1 MNSFFEVLRFDF
13 CLNFMSKIHYFF
25 FAILFCSA
33 FAKAQSPKATSDSL
47 VVKRKTYHAT
57 RVTTAPNIDGSPFE
71 GFWDNIP
78 VGNNFIMTQPTNGL
92 KERETHKTEFKIAYD
107 DNALYVAA
115 FLYDSD
121 AASIPRQ
128 FSQRDEVNSQADLFG
143 FYINTYNN
151 QINQTRFYATS
162 ANALG
167 DAIAEGDREDFSYN
181 VVFQSETSINERG
194 WFVEMKIPY
203 RTLRFPEVEKQ
214 NWSFQIYRRIRAI
227 NEEYTYN
234 FLDITQGVGTQ
245 YDALMTGVENINPPL
260 RLNLYPYA
268 SIIHDN
274 FDGNSTTEY
283 SAGMDLKYGI
293 NDAFTLDA
301 TLIPDFGQVAFDQV
315 RLNLGPFE
323 QTFGENRAFF
333 NEGTDLFNKGGIFFS
348 RRIGKRPSGSGN
360 LNLQDDESVVE
371 NPSKAQLLNA
381 IKITGRTKGRLGVG
395 FLNAITERTE
405 AIVSNDLDGTSRT
418 VVTEALT
425 NYNML
430 VLDQQ
435 FSANS
440 SISLANASTI
450 RNGGFTDANVTAIV
464 LNHNDKK
471 AANNYGAEVKMSN
484 RFTPTGTES
493 GYQAEATWRGTT
505 GKWRPFLGY
514 FYTGKNWNPNDLG
527 RNFQTNSSTF
537 AGDINYVQFTPQG
550 IFNRYELRTRVRHRR
565 QASPDL
571 HLNSQLSFSPFFV
584 TRERLSFGAD
594 FDVTTRNLNQFESR
608 ISDQVVR
615 YNPSYYTGG
624 SVSTDYRKKFAI
636 DASTGRFKR
645 FDDLEESYN
654 VNLSPRYRFSDK
666 FLLIYRFNWDKN
678 DNRLSYVTIDNDQAI
693 MSRRNTHSVENR
705 VSGTYNFNNKQALSL
720 SFRNFWSKARFDR
733 DFLELQPDGT
743 SEESDYAL
751 DEGLNPDANFN
762 VWNLDLSY
770 SWRFAPGSE
779 ATLLYRN
786 SIFNQNDQGT
796 ISYQESLDDLL
807 KQPTRNNLSLR
818 VTYFL
823 DFNNAKKWFKA

>member
-1 MNSFFEVLRFDF
+1 
-13 CLNFMSKIHYFF
+13 MSKIHYFF

-33 FAKAQSPKATSDSL
+33 FAKAQSSTATSDSL

-57 RVTTAPNIDGSPFE
+57 RVTTTPVIDGNPFE
-71 GFWDNIP
+71 SFWDPIP
-78 VGNNFIMTQPTNGL
+78 VGNNFIMTEPTNGL
-92 KERETHKTEFKIAYD
+92 KERDTHKTEFKIAYD
-107 DNALYVAA
+107 DNALYVAG
-115 FLYDSD
+115 FLYDND
-121 AASIPRQ
+121 AQNIARQ
-128 FSQRDEVNSQADLFG
+128 FSQRDDVNAQADLFG
-143 FYINTYNN
+143 FFINTYNN

-194 WFVEMKIPY
+194 WYVEMKIPY
-203 RTLRFPEVEKQ
+203 RTLRFPEVDIQ
-214 NWSFQIYRRIRAI
+214 NWSFQIFRKIRSI

-234 FLDITQGVGTQ
+234 FLDITKGVGTQ
-245 YDALMTGVENINPPL
+245 YDALLTGVEKIDPPL

-323 QTFGENRAFF
+323 QAFGENRAFF

-360 LNLQDDESVVE
+360 LNLQEDESVVE

-395 FLNAITERTE
+395 FLNAITEKTE
-405 AIVSNDLDGTSRT
+405 AIVNNDLDGTTRK

-450 RNGGFTDANVTAIV
+450 RNGSFTDANVTAIV

-471 AANNYGAEVKMSN
+471 AANNYGTELKMSN
-484 RFTPTGTES
+484 RFTPTGTDT
-493 GYQAEATWRGTT
+493 GYQAQATWERTT

-514 FYTGKNWNPNDLG
+514 YYTGKNWDPNDLG
-527 RNFQTNSSTF
+527 INFETNSSIF
-537 AGDINYVQFTPQG
+537 AGNLDYVQFTPQG

-571 HLNSQLSFSPFFV
+571 HLNSQLTFNPFFF
-584 TRERLSFGAD
+584 TRERLAFGAT
-594 FDVTTRNLNQFESR
+594 FDITTRNLNQFESR
-608 ISDQVVR
+608 IPDQIVR
-615 YNPSYYTGG
+615 YNSSYYTSGFI
-624 SVSTDYRKKFAI
+624 STDYRKKLALDMSI
-636 DASTGRFKR
+636 SRFKR
-645 FDDLEESYN
+645 FNDLEHSYDFD
-654 VNLSPRYRFSDK
+654 LSPRYRFSDK
-666 FLLIYRFNWDKN
+666 FLLIYNFNWDKS

-705 VSGTYNFNNKQALSL
+705 ISGTYNFNNKQALSL
-720 SFRNFWSKARFDR
+720 SFRNFWSKARFNR
-733 DFLELQPDGT
+733 DFLELQSDGT

-751 DEGLNPDANFN
+751 DEDVNPDANFN
-762 VWNLDLSY
+762 IWNLDLSY

-807 KQPTRNNLSLR
+807 KQPTRNNVSLR